1 LKIEET
7 MSATQIQNDDKAVAL
22 TRYAWLSISVALTT
36 IVLKTIAYLLT
47 GSVGLLSDAMESI
60 VNLIGAVIAL
70 SMLIIAARPPDD
82 SHMYGH
88 SKAEYFASSAEGIL
102 ILIAAGGILWTAIE
116 RLISPRPLQELGAG
130 LVVSIAASLVNL
142 VAARILIATGKK
154 RNSITL
160 EADGHHLMTDV
171 WTSVVVIG
179 GIAIVAVTNW
189 FILDPILAIL
199 VALNIIWTGVKLL
212 QRSVAG
218 FMDASLPANEQ
229 QLVEKV
235 IAKYKE
241 CGVQFHAIRTRQ
253 SAARRFISVHM
264 LMPGV
269 WTLHDAHHI
278 AEDFEGDVRSQLK
291 DAIVQTHL
299 EPIDDEISVIDA
311 YDK

>member
-1 LKIEET
+1 
-7 MSATQIQNDDKAVAL
+7 MSATLTQNDNKAVAL
-22 TRYAWLSISVALTT
+22 TRYAWLSISAALIT

-47 GSVGLLSDAMESI
+47 NSVGLLSDAMESI

-116 RLISPRPLQELGAG
+116 RLISPRPLQELGVG
-130 LVVSIAASLVNL
+130 LTVSLAASLVNL

-160 EADGHHLMTDV
+160 EADGQHLMTDV
-171 WTSVVVIG
+171 WTSVVVIA
-179 GIAIVAVTNW
+179 GIAIVAFTNW
-189 FILDPILAIL
+189 YILDPILAIL
-199 VALNIIWTGVKLL
+199 VALNIIWTGIKLL

-218 FMDASLPANEQ
+218 FMDASLPVDEQ

-241 CGVQFHAIRTRQ
+241 RGVQFHAVRTRR
-253 SAARRFISVHM
+253 SAARRFVSVHM
-264 LMPGV
+264 LVPGA

-278 AEDFEGDVRSQLK
+278 AEDFEGDVRNQLK
-291 DAIVQTHL
+291 NAIVQTHL
-299 EPIDDEISVIDA
+299 EPIDDEISVIDVH
-311 YDK
+311 DK

>member
-1 LKIEET
+1 
-7 MSATQIQNDDKAVAL
+7 MSATQTQNDDKAVAL
-22 TRYAWLSISVALTT
+22 TRYAWLSISAALIT

-47 GSVGLLSDAMESI
+47 NSVGLLSDAMESI

-116 RLISPRPLQELGAG
+116 RLMSPRPLQELGVG
-130 LVVSIAASLVNL
+130 LAVSVAASLVNL

-160 EADGHHLMTDV
+160 EADGQHLMTDV

-189 FILDPILAIL
+189 YILDPILAIL
-199 VALNIIWTGVKLL
+199 VALNIIWTGVNLL
-212 QRSVAG
+212 KRSVAG
-218 FMDASLPANEQ
+218 FMDASLPTPEQ
-229 QLVEKV
+229 QLIEKV
-235 IAKYKE
+235 IAKYQE
-241 CGVQFHAIRTRQ
+241 RGVQFHAVRTRQ
-253 SAARRFISVHM
+253 SAARRFVSVHM
-264 LMPGV
+264 LMPGK

-278 AEDFEGDVRSQLK
+278 AEDFEGDVRSLLH
-291 DAIVQTHL
+291 DAIIQTHL
-299 EPIDDEISVIDA
+299 EPIDDEISIIDIH
-311 YDK
+311 DK